1 MERYLTK
8 SRFSLAM
15 ECPTKL
21 YYTDKKNFAN
31 QKLENDFLAALA
43 EGGFQV
49 GELARQYYPGG
60 ISIDTLDK
68 QVAVQKTLALLK
80 QENVVIYE
88 AAMLVQGFFIRADIL
103 VKNGSLLRLI
113 EVKAKS
119 YHPNEPFVSKNGKS
133 LLAAYRK
140 YFLDIAFQTFVT
152 RLAFPQFQVIPY
164 LMMADQSKLSP
175 TNGLNQKFLIVN
187 EDGRKKIK
195 VVAHLTEEELSKQIL
210 TAIDVDTYCQTI
222 FEEKFPQEMSFEQ
235 YAFALAKHYQD
246 DIKISPIPGK
256 HCAACEFKASDEEK
270 KKGLQSGFETCWKET
285 FFWDD
290 KDFLRDSV
298 LSLWNYRK
306 KDDLIAEEKLFLSD
320 VTDKDILV
328 KGDGKP
334 GLSSPQR
341 QWLQVE
347 KSQNGDASLY
357 LDKVNLKQAMST
369 WIYPLHFIDFET
381 TAVAIP
387 FNKGRHPYEGV
398 AFQFSH
404 HVYYQDGHYQHHSE
418 YVNVIQ
424 GMFPNYEFV
433 RELKKVLSQ
442 DEGSVFRYAN
452 HENSYLN
459 MIYEQLEKESTRTV
473 PDKDALMAFIQTITH
488 SKKDAPIAWRGKRDM
503 IDMLD
508 LVKRFYFDPWCKGS
522 NSIKKILPSI
532 LNQST
537 YLKQKYQYPIYG
549 TKAIPSKNFKDKAW
563 VVFDEHGRVKD
574 PYKLLPHMFQ
584 DLSEAELE
592 KLELLNDTEELANGG
607 AALTAYARMQ
617 FEQMST
623 IEREE
628 ITRALLKY
636 CELDTLAMVML
647 YEGWKDLLGFPLK
660 S

>member
-31 QKLENDFLAALA
+31 QKLDNDFLAALA

-60 ISIDTLDK
+60 VGIDTLDK
-68 QVAVQKTLALLK
+68 REAVEKTLTLLK
-80 QENVVIYE
+80 QDNVTIYE
-88 AAMLVQGFFIRADIL
+88 AAILVQGFFIRTDIL

-119 YHPNEPFVSKNGKS
+119 YRPEEPFVGRDGKTILS
-133 LLAAYRK
+133 AYRK

-164 LMMADQSKLSP
+164 LMLADQSKVSP
-175 TNGLNQKFLIVN
+175 TDGLNQKFLIVN

-195 VVAHLTEEELSKQIL
+195 VVAPLNSEELSKQIL
-210 TAIDVDTYCQTI
+210 TAIDVDTYCHTI
-222 FEEKFPQEMSFEQ
+222 FEEKFPQNMSFAQ
-235 YAFALAKHYQD
+235 YAIALAKHYQD
-246 DIKISPIPGK
+246 DVKISPIPGR
-256 HCAACEFKASDEEK
+256 HCAGCEFKASEEEK

-285 FFWDD
+285 YFWDD
-290 KDFLRDSV
+290 KDFQRDSV
-298 LSLWNYRK
+298 LSLWNYRQ
-306 KDDLIAEEKLFLSD
+306 KDALIAQEKLFLNDISMDD
-320 VTDKDILV
+320 VTI

-334 GLSSPQR
+334 GLSSSQR

-347 KSQNGDASLY
+347 KSKNNDPSLY
-357 LDKVNLKQAMST
+357 IDRVNLKQEIAT
-369 WIYPLHFIDFET
+369 WVYPLHFIDFET

-404 HVYYQDGHYQHHSE
+404 HIYYQDGHYEHHSE
-418 YVNVIQ
+418 YLNVVQ

-433 RELKKVLSQ
+433 RALKKVLTK

-459 MIYEQLEKESTRTV
+459 MIYEQLEKESISTV
-473 PDKDALMAFIQTITH
+473 KDKEALMGFIQTITH
-488 SKKDAPIAWRGKRDM
+488 SKKDAPVAWKGKRDM
-503 IDMLD
+503 IDMLEI
-508 LVKRFYFDPWCKGS
+508 VKRFYFDPWCKGS
-522 NSIKKILPSI
+522 NSIKKILPSM
-532 LNQST
+532 LNQSK
-537 YLKQKYQYPIYG
+537 YLKQKYQQPIYG
-549 TKAIPSKNFKDKAW
+549 TQAIPSKNFKDKVW
-563 VVFDEHGRVKD
+563 VLFDEKGRVRD

-584 DLSEAELE
+584 DLTEEELE
-592 KLELLNDTEELANGG
+592 KIDLLNDAEELANGG

-647 YEGWKDLLGFPLK
+647 FEGWRDLIGLPLK